1 MGEGME
7 DWAKP
12 VTEMDM
18 NNQKVKENNPPSFR
32 PAEVGGP
39 GRWSVGLNRAFEST
53 ILKLWSGL
61 TPLAQPTV

>member
-1 MGEGME
+1 MGEGKE

-32 PAEVGGP
+32 PAEVDDP
-39 GRWSVGLNRAFEST
+39 G
-53 ILKLWSGL
+53 
-61 TPLAQPTV
+61 